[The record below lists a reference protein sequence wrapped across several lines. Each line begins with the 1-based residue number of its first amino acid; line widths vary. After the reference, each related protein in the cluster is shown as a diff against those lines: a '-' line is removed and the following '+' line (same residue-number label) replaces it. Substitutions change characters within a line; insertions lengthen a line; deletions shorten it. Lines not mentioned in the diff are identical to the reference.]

1 MLVLV
6 IQTPDKK
13 TPNLPA
19 VPAFKFFLADI
30 DLNRMRALLHCYP
43 GFWHTFSSYHVF
55 FLSCV
60 GRCSDIFLSRIE

>member
-19 VPAFKFFLADI
+19 VPAFKFSLADI

-43 GFWHTFSSYHVF
+43 GFWHTFLV
-55 FLSCV
+55 
-60 GRCSDIFLSRIE
+60 LSRFLLVLCRSLF